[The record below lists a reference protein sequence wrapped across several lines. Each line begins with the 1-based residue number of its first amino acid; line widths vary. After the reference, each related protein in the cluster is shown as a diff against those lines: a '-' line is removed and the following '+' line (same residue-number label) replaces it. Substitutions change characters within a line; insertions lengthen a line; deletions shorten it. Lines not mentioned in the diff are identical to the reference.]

1 MSSGGQAAVA
11 FIVLKPGVEPS
22 DDLKGKLVRHV
33 RKVMGPIVVFRGVE
47 FTSSLPKTRSGKIM
61 RRVMRKLWM
70 GEDLGDL
77 STIETEAS
85 VNEVKEAISKLTIS
99 GDWGKS

>member
-1 MSSGGQAAVA
+1 
-11 FIVLKPGVEPS
+11 
-22 DDLKGKLVRHV
+22 
-33 RKVMGPIVVFRGVE
+33 
-47 FTSSLPKTRSGKIM
+47 
-61 RRVMRKLWM
+61 M